1 MKTVTTT
8 DFVVLLRVSTTK
20 QGIDGNGINAQR
32 RDIKLFLDQ
41 QDNPRVV
48 KEFVEVISGANNARP
63 VLHDAIATAK
73 KLKCPLLVQKVDRL
87 TRDVEVLGR
96 LTKDKDLELKIACLP
111 NADPFQI
118 HLFGI
123 LGAEERRFISQ
134 RTRSAMA
141 EAKKRGVKF
150 GNPKIV
156 ELNKTRIKAA
166 RSFASEHGDLVR
178 TLRTQ
183 GKSYKD
189 ICYILNQSGYKTR
202 QGCDFSKTHI
212 HRILKRTE
220 PQTEGLTKVQR
231 ELEGAV

>member
-1 MKTVTTT
+1 M
-8 DFVVLLRVSTTK
+8 
-20 QGIDGNGINAQR
+20 
-32 RDIKLFLDQ
+32 
-41 QDNPRVV
+41 
-48 KEFVEVISGANNARP
+48 
-63 VLHDAIATAK
+63 
-73 KLKCPLLVQKVDRL
+73 
-87 TRDVEVLGR
+87 EVLGR
-96 LTKDKDLELKIACLP
+96 LTKDKDLHLKIASLP

-134 RTRSAMA
+134 RTKAAMSA
-141 EAKKRGVKF
+141 AKARGVRF
-150 GNPKIV
+150 GNPKIN
-156 ELNKTRIKAA
+156 ELNKSRTRAA
-166 RSFASEHGDLVR
+166 RSFASEHGELVR

-220 PQTEGLTKVQR
+220 PLT
-231 ELEGAV
+231 A